1 MRRRRFRPSTFVAY
15 AIAIVATLL
24 SIFPL
29 YWLFVISTKLPRDAF
44 KTPPELLYIPDFSK
58 YLSIWKTAGFA
69 DAYLNSIV
77 VVLAGVA
84 VALIVATPAAYALV
98 RFRVRGGKWL
108 RLWLLLAYTTPE
120 FLFVIP
126 MYVLYQSIGLYDSTI
141 GLVVIY
147 QVFAIPFAI
156 WLVQSFLGEVPR
168 ELADAARVD
177 GASELQT
184 LLRVYLPLAAPGLA
198 ATAILV
204 GVNMWNE
211 VTIAL
216 SLTFDNAKTV
226 QVAVAGFRGYASL
239 RWQEMAAAAVAAV
252 VPMIVFAGI
261 AQRYI
266 VKGLTFGAVK

>member
-1 MRRRRFRPSTFVAY
+1 MRRRRLNPAVWLAY
-15 AIAIVATLL
+15 AIAILATLASL
-24 SIFPL
+24 FPL
-29 YWLFVISTKLPRDAF
+29 YWLFVISTKVPRDAF
-44 KTPPELLYIPDFSK
+44 EMPPDLLYIPDFSK
-58 YLSIWKTAGFA
+58 YLQIWKTAGFA
-69 DAYLNSIV
+69 DAYINSV
-77 VVLAGVA
+77 LVVLMGVG
-84 VALIVATPAAYALV
+84 LTLLVATPAAYALV
-98 RFRVRGGKWL
+98 RFRVRGGRWL

-126 MYVLYQSIGLYDSTI
+126 MYVLYQSVGLYDTTF
-141 GLVVIY
+141 GLAVIY
-147 QVFAIPFAI
+147 QVFAIPFAV
-156 WLVQSFLGEVPR
+156 WLIQSFLGEVPR
-168 ELADAARVD
+168 ELADASRVD

-184 LLRVYLPLAAPGLA
+184 LLKVYLPLAAPGLA

-216 SLTFDNAKTV
+216 SLTFDDAKTV
-226 QVAVAGFRGYASL
+226 QVAVAGFRGYAAI

-252 VPMIVFAGI
+252 VPMIIFAGI

>member
-1 MRRRRFRPSTFVAY
+1 MRRRRFRPGILVAY
-15 AIAIVATLL
+15 AVATVATLASL
-24 SIFPL
+24 FPL
-29 YWLFVISTKLPRDAF
+29 YWLFVISTKVPRDAF
-44 KTPPELLYIPDFSK
+44 KTPPDLLYVPDFSK
-58 YLSIWKTAGFA
+58 YLQIWTTAGFA
-69 DAYLNSIV
+69 GAYLNSIV
-77 VVLAGVA
+77 VVLSGVA
-84 VALIVATPAAYALV
+84 LALLVATPAAYALV
-98 RFRVRGGKWL
+98 RFRVRGGRWL

-126 MYVLYQSIGLYDSTI
+126 MYVLYQSVGLYDSTI
-141 GLVVIY
+141 GLAVIY
-147 QVFAIPFAI
+147 QVFAIPFAV
-156 WLVQSFLGEVPR
+156 WLIQSFLGEVPR

-177 GASELQT
+177 GATELQT

-226 QVAVAGFRGYASL
+226 QVAVAGFRGYAAI

-261 AQRYI
+261 AQRFI